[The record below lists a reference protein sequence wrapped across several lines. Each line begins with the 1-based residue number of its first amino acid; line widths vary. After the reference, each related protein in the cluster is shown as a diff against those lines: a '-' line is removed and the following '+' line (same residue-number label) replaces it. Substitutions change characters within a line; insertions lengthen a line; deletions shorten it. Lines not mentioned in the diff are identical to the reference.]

1 MNCKACGRPFVQE
14 MTRDGMC
21 GSCYGIMQQRVASN
35 EPTRKPSLLTFI
47 SLPVKTETVH
57 LEIHLK
63 RNDAVLGHIL
73 WELPWRQYVFIPL
86 PGARYTRSVL
96 KAVNVKLAR
105 LMRSWAQAHP
115 SAKRG
120 KPINAIDYRREA
132 V

>member
-1 MNCKACGRPFVQE
+1 
-14 MTRDGMC
+14 
-21 GSCYGIMQQRVASN
+21 
-35 EPTRKPSLLTFI
+35 
-47 SLPVKTETVH
+47 
-57 LEIHLK
+57 
-63 RNDAVLGHIL
+63 VLGHIL